1 MQCHLIISYID
12 IGDCDLNFLSIFF
25 RLSCYCTQ
33 EKFDLR
39 SDIFFCS
46 LFILQVLETDQVTKR
61 FYEVTSQLEQAL
73 ANIPFNEL
81 DVSDEVREQ
90 VQFHF
95 LTKTI
100 LFFLNEDCIVNYLIQ
115 IGWHNGNYL
124 T

>member
-1 MQCHLIISYID
+1 MLLHPRKGWPKKWHL
-12 IGDCDLNFLSIFF
+12 
-25 RLSCYCTQ
+25 
-33 EKFDLR
+33 
-39 SDIFFCS
+39 FCS

-61 FYEVTSQLEQAL
+61 IYEVTSQLEQAL

-115 IGWHNGNYL
+115 IGWRNGNYL
-124 T
+124 TWQTSLSI